1 MPRSKK
7 KLPKKII
14 NKKGSSKTPL
24 LITIVVLATTA
35 IVGGM
40 FLFAKSRSTS
50 SSKGLFA
57 ERPKITLPSP
67 DMARARQL
75 TINPDEE
82 TIMQI
87 QTKEKVTITLTIP
100 KGSLNEKT
108 TIKMIPYY
116 YDEKSQ
122 DPSAG
127 VIIGPGTLEFNHPVT
142 LLFDLSESSLRT
154 DAPANRSKMDQVRMN
169 GTSQV
174 LMLDQNA
181 TELIPALVAREVE
194 TSTQLRARILTG
206 GGYVFS
212 VDGKDQDRW
221 AKNAFKKE
229 KINAISILESAK
241 VLLSSKEKMSKD
253 DLGKA
258 QVAAEKILAKKNPT
272 PHEFVAALSVMK
284 LLSDEKT
291 SFVPKAYAAE
301 NDPMTVQRV
310 TPRGVIEFMCKEKGL
325 PVEAYVAYGAAAW
338 NYGYG
343 DLRDKC
349 MTVALNKAAD
359 DARKLLRDP
368 NASIKSML
376 IAVKNLQFLGIDEVD
391 ELADKLFEKIKW
403 KAEDEAKRVAYDID
417 ATPIEIATELQ
428 KLQTLGVDEGR
439 TQEILN
445 ERLMDKIKEVED
457 NIPTPPPDDYEVESE
472 YSEEQ
477 VLLDQAWTIIGIE
490 VLKMMGFTEF
500 DQESIQKRFDE
511 MRQGAE
517 MLNEAV
523 YPLCKEFGG
532 ENCDQVYNQSKQ
544 DIEKAAQESYR
555 VSSEIGR
562 VQNSEFETPD
572 YDDYGAHY
580 SFELTPTPDEE
591 YYMELNEDDQDE
603 EESYDDIYYE
613 DPLES
618 QSTEDDNSSESQD
631 QDSSNQF
638 FEESQESEDE

>member
-1 MPRSKK
+1 MKQY
-7 KLPKKII
+7 I
-14 NKKGSSKTPL
+14 
-24 LITIVVLATTA
+24 
-35 IVGGM
+35 
-40 FLFAKSRSTS
+40 
-50 SSKGLFA
+50 
-57 ERPKITLPSP
+57 
-67 DMARARQL
+67 
-75 TINPDEE
+75 
-82 TIMQI
+82 
-87 QTKEKVTITLTIP
+87 
-100 KGSLNEKT
+100 
-108 TIKMIPYY
+108 
-116 YDEKSQ
+116 
-122 DPSAG
+122 
-127 VIIGPGTLEFNHPVT
+127 
-142 LLFDLSESSLRT
+142 LS
-154 DAPANRSKMDQVRMN
+154 
-169 GTSQV
+169 
-174 LMLDQNA
+174 
-181 TELIPALVAREVE
+181 
-194 TSTQLRARILTG
+194 
-206 GGYVFS
+206 
-212 VDGKDQDRW
+212 
-221 AKNAFKKE
+221 
-229 KINAISILESAK
+229 
-241 VLLSSKEKMSKD
+241 
-253 DLGKA
+253 
-258 QVAAEKILAKKNPT
+258 
-272 PHEFVAALSVMK
+272 
-284 LLSDEKT
+284 
-291 SFVPKAYAAE
+291 
-301 NDPMTVQRV
+301 
-310 TPRGVIEFMCKEKGL
+310 
-325 PVEAYVAYGAAAW
+325 
-338 NYGYG
+338 
-343 DLRDKC
+343 
-349 MTVALNKAAD
+349 
-359 DARKLLRDP
+359 
-368 NASIKSML
+368 
-376 IAVKNLQFLGIDEVD
+376 VKNLQFLGIDEVD